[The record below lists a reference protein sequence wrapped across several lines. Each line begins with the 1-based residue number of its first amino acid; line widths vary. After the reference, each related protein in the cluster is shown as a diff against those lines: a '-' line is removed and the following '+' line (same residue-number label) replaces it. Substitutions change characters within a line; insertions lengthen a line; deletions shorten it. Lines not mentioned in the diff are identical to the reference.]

1 MYGMTPS
8 AKIDSCNI
16 APPEKRFTRPMKFS
30 EALSIKEPRHCCT
43 DLIVDA
49 WGRNERT
56 NTINDDDT
64 KSEEDLV
71 PQLLGF
77 KAWINVL
84 TGIPFR
90 CARPAHRSKQ
100 TLTVEYSVRGLP

>member
-1 MYGMTPS
+1 MDAVMYGITPS

-16 APPEKRFTRPMKFS
+16 APPEKRFTRPMKFFGGAVHRT
-30 EALSIKEPRHCCT
+30 EALLN

-77 KAWINVL
+77 
-84 TGIPFR
+84 
-90 CARPAHRSKQ
+90 Q
-100 TLTVEYSVRGLP
+100 GLD